1 MSHSS
6 ILKEIPPTLWVRL
19 FAKVL
24 EHFVYRDQL
33 SEEDRAEAPSVLC
46 NRNPLGAPYY
56 LSRIDAQVLLYE
68 QFPVHVRQAIAQAGQ
83 EYNRPNKGPCKE
95 NKDNLA
101 LQALGLVVKQYWHN
115 DNDEGKV
122 YESCQHT
129 ILGSVVISFIEN
141 LNAMT
146 DAKIH
151 AMYSARDELH
161 ELMMRAMSG
170 ISSEGPKIILPH

>member
-33 SEEDRAEAPSVLC
+33 TEAELTGVPSVVC
-46 NRNPLGAPYY
+46 NSNPLAVMYY
-56 LSRIDAQVLLYE
+56 LSRIDAQILIYE
-68 QFPVHVRQAIAQAGQ
+68 QFSKPIQVAVAFAGT
-83 EYNRPNKGPCKE
+83 EYNRPDLGPCPE
-95 NKDNLA
+95 NEENLA
-101 LQALGLVVKQYWHN
+101 LQVLGLVVKQYWHN
-115 DNDEGKV
+115 DEDEGKV

-129 ILGSVVISFIEN
+129 ILGSIVIPFFDN
-141 LNAMT
+141 LLRMSE
-146 DAKIH
+146 DKIS

-161 ELMMRAMSG
+161 QKMLGNMAQ
-170 ISSEGPKIILPH
+170 ISDNDSKIILPH

>member
-1 MSHSS
+1 MSQSS
-6 ILKEIPPTLWVRL
+6 ILQEISPSLWMRL
-19 FAKVL
+19 FAKVT
-24 EHFVYRDQL
+24 EHFVFRDQL
-33 SEEDRAEAPSVLC
+33 SKEDLGETPSVLC

-68 QFPVHVRQAIAQAGQ
+68 QFPVHVRQAIVEAGQ
-83 EYNRPNKGPCKE
+83 EYNRPDKGPCKE

-101 LQALGLVVKQYWHN
+101 LQILGLVVKQYWHN
-115 DNDEGKV
+115 DEDRGAV
-122 YESCQHT
+122 YECCQHT

-141 LNAMT
+141 LNVMS

-170 ISSEGPKIILPH
+170 ISTEGPKIILPH